1 MVLKASEGSGFSI
14 PLTRAVGEQQC
25 CAGDPSHQTVF
36 FPGAASP
43 TGALTD
49 VSHPLCQHTPTTSKW
64 SDISDAG
71 KLLIGGV

>member
-25 CAGDPSHQTVF
+25 CAGDPSRQTVF

-49 VSHPLCQHTPTTSKW
+49 VSQNNTPSASTHPQLVNGL
-64 SDISDAG
+64 ISQM
-71 KLLIGGV
+71 LESC